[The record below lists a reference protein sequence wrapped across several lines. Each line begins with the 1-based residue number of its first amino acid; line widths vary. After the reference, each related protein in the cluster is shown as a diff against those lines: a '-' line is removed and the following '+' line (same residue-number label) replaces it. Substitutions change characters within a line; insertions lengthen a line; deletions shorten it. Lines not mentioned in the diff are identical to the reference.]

1 MTNKEL
7 EKLFLDFANSEEIS
21 QAKNKIKNIL
31 KAGRIVKPAWK
42 FLLPAAAAAAL
53 AVFVIFYMQGVK
65 HEKVWEPKIQYVSVY
80 DSPMYVYLVNSIYE
94 RGEL

>member
-42 FLLPAAAAAAL
+42 FLLPAAIS
-53 AVFVIFYMQGVK
+53 V
-65 HEKVWEPKIQYVSVY
+65 PKPCYSKT
-80 DSPMYVYLVNSIYE
+80 
-94 RGEL
+94 RK